1 MNESEVLSSAVFI
14 GIGANIGSVH
24 ENFAK
29 ALKSIRKCTRVV
41 AVSSLYESNPVG
53 PQDQPK
59 FTNAVIKVETELAP
73 FELLD
78 RLKEIEREIGRKKT
92 KRWGPRVIDLDIIF
106 YGDLVISTDSLV
118 IPHPR
123 AHERR
128 FVLEPLLEIE
138 PTAWH
143 PAKNMAVKDICS
155 KLGDSQTISKTDGPE
170 VLR

>member
-1 MNESEVLSSAVFI
+1 MSEPEVSLNIVFI
-14 GIGANIGSVH
+14 GVGANLGPVH
-24 ENFAK
+24 ENFTR
-29 ALKSIRKCTRVV
+29 ALRSMEKCARVL
-41 AVSSLYESNPVG
+41 AVSSLYESDPVG

-59 FTNAVIKVETELAP
+59 FTNAVIKVETELSP

-78 RLKEIEREIGRKKT
+78 HLKTIEKEIGRKKT

-138 PTAWH
+138 PAAWH
-143 PAKNMAVKDICS
+143 PVKNMAVRDICS
-155 KLGDSQTISKTDGPE
+155 GLGNSQAISKTDGPE
-170 VLR
+170 VLL

>member
-1 MNESEVLSSAVFI
+1 MNESEALSNAVFI
-14 GIGANIGSVH
+14 GIGANIGPVR

-29 ALKSIRKCTRVV
+29 ALKSIEKRARVV
-41 AVSSLYESNPVG
+41 SVSSLYESNPVG

-106 YGDLVISTDSLV
+106 YGDLVINTDSLV

-143 PAKNMAVKDICS
+143 PAKDMAVKDICS
-155 KLGDSQTISKTDGPE
+155 GLGDSQAISKTDGPE
-170 VLR
+170 ALS